1 MKKLLV
7 LLTFCMVFLVSC
19 ERNVN
24 VEEVE
29 ENVRN
34 FYNEL
39 ESMEYKVSV
48 LTSVSN
54 KSQAFLLD
62 FTYYSQDADSVK
74 IIKPEEIAGIT
85 AYVVE
90 QDENIKI
97 SFEDVQ
103 VETLMMENIGIS
115 PVDVTSFAIFDLKN
129 KKAESI
135 AVSDTLKIS
144 YSGEKIS
151 KDVFLNAETYDIIK
165 VEVYVEGDMVVSCCY
180 A

>member
-7 LLTFCMVFLVSC
+7 LLTFCMIFLVSC
-19 ERNVN
+19 DRNIN
-24 VEEVE
+24 IEEVE
-29 ENVRN
+29 EDVRS

-39 ESMEYKVSV
+39 ESCEYTVSV
-48 LTSVSN
+48 LTSIYN

-62 FTYYSQDADSVK
+62 FTYNADKSDQIV
-74 IIKPEEIAGIT
+74 IIKPEEVSGIT
-85 AYVVE
+85 AYVE
-90 QDENIKI
+90 ENSENIEI

-103 VETLMMENIGIS
+103 IETLLTENIGIS

-135 AVSDTLKIS
+135 AVSDTIKIS
-144 YSGEKIS
+144 YVDEKIS
-151 KDVFLNAETYDIIK
+151 KDVFLNYENYDIIK
-165 VEVYVEGDMVVSCCY
+165 VEVYVDGSMVVSCCY